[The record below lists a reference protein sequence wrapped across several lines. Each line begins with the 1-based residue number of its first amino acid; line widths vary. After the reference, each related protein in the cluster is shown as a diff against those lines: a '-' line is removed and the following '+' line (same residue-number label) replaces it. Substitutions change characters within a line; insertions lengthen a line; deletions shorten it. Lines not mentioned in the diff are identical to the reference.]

1 MCDNSNES
9 HLRALS
15 CGGVFRAMQSGS
27 KFSVCVRELVC
38 MNLRFKRKLKSH
50 FHTVLTFK
58 AFDESLPYVY
68 SAQCYRF

>member
-38 MNLRFKRKLKSH
+38 MNLGFKRKLKSH

-68 SAQCYRF
+68 STQCYRF